1 MLFTDEEFA
10 MVTLG
15 LALLANK
22 PKLFDP
28 VETMDLY
35 KRLHIERVEASK
47 PALWL
52 SSTFTDAERSIFLEY
67 KEEEIRDCVKDM
79 AESQLDQADMPELI
93 GYLVD
98 DVTEMTVCLMA
109 IRDGNADLSDYMSGE
124 HESHKAV
131 AGWIN
136 RFNMLKPDGSLTQLA
151 HDFIGQF
158 PE

>member
-28 VETMDLY
+28 VEVMGLY
-35 KRLHIERVEASK
+35 KRLHVDRLESSK
-47 PALWL
+47 SALWL
-52 SSTFTDAERSIFLEY
+52 SPTFTDAERTVFLEY
-67 KEEEIRDCVKDM
+67 KEEEIRDCVRDM
-79 AESQLDQADMPELI
+79 AESQLDQADMCELI

-98 DVTEMTVCLMA
+98 DVSEMTLCLIA

-124 HESHKAV
+124 HQEHETIAR
-131 AGWIN
+131 WMQ
-136 RFNMLKPDGSLTQLA
+136 RFQMLKPDGSLTQLA
-151 HDFIGQF
+151 HDFIDQF

>member
-1 MLFTDEEFA
+1 MQFTDEEFA

-28 VETMDLY
+28 VATMDLY

-52 SSTFTDAERSIFLEY
+52 SPTFTDAERTIFLEY
-67 KEEEIRDCVKDM
+67 KEEEIRDCVKEM
-79 AESQLDQADMPELI
+79 AESQLDQTDMCELI

-98 DVTEMTVCLMA
+98 DVTEMTMCLIA

-124 HESHKAV
+124 HKEHEIV

-136 RFNMLKPDGSLTQLA
+136 RFKMTNPDGSLTQLA
-151 HDFIGQF
+151 HDFIDQF